1 MLNERYILHADGDAF
16 FASCEVS
23 RRPDLRGK
31 PVVVGEERGI
41 ASAMTHEAKR
51 LGIHRGMPIFEIREK
66 FPEVTVLS
74 SHFELYQEYHAN
86 LVALLSERVH
96 EVESY
101 SIDECFALLPIM
113 ADDQVMSFVRTLK
126 DDIQRALGVTFS
138 FGVARTKTIAK
149 LASNLEKPDGC
160 TLLINEEQT
169 HEVFA
174 KKEIGSVWGIG
185 YKTNERLTRRGIR
198 TIADFLKVPI
208 EEIRNTYAEPIAN
221 IWRELSG
228 TSIHKVHSGHAD
240 HKSIQATR
248 SLIRATDDSTIL
260 FSELSRNIE
269 VACTELRSMDLH
281 TNAVSVFYAHKIGQ
295 SRYKYRRWARVVLS
309 AYTQDTRAILMA
321 VEPLT
326 KELFK
331 RGYRYKSTGV
341 TLANLRRKEAIQN
354 DLFGAQEA
362 DYGNMA
368 HLESLDALNR
378 RFGDFSVMYAS
389 SMHSVKERQEDSAK
403 RGAQDTYEY
412 GLPLPYM
419 GEVY

>member
-1 MLNERYILHADGDAF
+1 MLKERYILHADGDAF
-16 FASCEVS
+16 FAACEVS
-23 RRPDLRGK
+23 RRPDLKGK

-41 ASAMTHEAKR
+41 ASAMTYEAKR
-51 LGIHRGMPIFEIREK
+51 LGVHRGMPIFQIREK
-66 FPEVTVLS
+66 FPQVTVLS
-74 SHFELYQEYHAN
+74 SHFELYQEYHTN

-101 SIDECFALLPIM
+101 SIDECFAELPIM
-113 ADDQVMSFVRTLK
+113 EDKNVEPFVRKLK

-160 TLLINEEQT
+160 TILIEEEKIKKT
-169 HEVFA
+169 FTN
-174 KKEIGSVWGIG
+174 KEIGSVWGIG

-198 TIADFLKVPI
+198 TIADFLKVPL
-208 EEIRNTYAEPIAN
+208 EEIQTAYTEPVAD
-221 IWRELSG
+221 IWRELSNI
-228 TSIHKVHSGHAD
+228 SIHKVHSDHAD

-248 SLIRATDDSTIL
+248 SLIKATQEPGIL

-269 VACTELRSMDLH
+269 IACADLRSMDLY

-295 SRYKYRRWARVVLS
+295 SRYTYRRWARVVLS
-309 AYTQDTRAILMA
+309 AYTQDTRTILKAI
-321 VEPLT
+321 EPLT

-341 TLANLRRKEAIQN
+341 TLVNLRRKEAIQN

-362 DYGNMA
+362 DYGNVA

-389 SMHSVKERQEDSAK
+389 SMRSIKERKTDSIK
-403 RGAQDTYEY
+403 RAERDTYEY